1 MITEIIKGNIE
12 ALEPIHHGGNESYGT
27 SKMILKMPQICINP
41 DTGEEEILEIP
52 CIHGNAIRGYLRRL
66 IMQDF
71 LDLLGY
77 KLNSKK
83 LYHFLFTG
91 GILESLDKKD
101 KGAINLS
108 LKQKI
113 RSNIIPISLLGSAL
127 GNQMFEG
134 KLKVGIA
141 NIVCS
146 ETKHYIDED
155 IEGFSAYALQSSDF
169 GTRLD
174 DLKIEEKTVEDEQ
187 NKDEQKTQMIYEFE
201 TLIRGTTF
209 THEFVLED
217 MDSVECSCFARMI
230 SLWEERPY
238 IGGMRG
244 TGYGKIKINYPYIDS
259 RVDEEYLNY
268 IENHKEEIMGLL
280 KELEKVW
287 K

>member
-1 MITEIIKGNIE
+1 MLTEVFKGNIT

-41 DTGEEEILEIP
+41 ETGEEEILEIP

-71 LDLLGY
+71 LDLLDY

-91 GILESLDKKD
+91 GILEALDKKER
-101 KGAINLS
+101 GAINIQ

-113 RSNIIPISLLGSAL
+113 RSHIIPISLLGSAL
-127 GNQMFEG
+127 GNQMFDG

-141 NIVCS
+141 NIVCN

-155 IEGFSAYALQSSDF
+155 IEGFSAYALHGTDF

-174 DLKIEEKTVEDEQ
+174 DLKIEEKTVEESDD
-187 NKDEQKTQMIYEFE
+187 NKQKTQMLYEFE

-217 MDSVECSCFARMI
+217 TDNVEKACFVRMMK
-230 SLWEERPY
+230 LWDERPF
-238 IGGMRG
+238 IGGMSG
-244 TGYGKIKINYPYIDS
+244 VGYGKIKLTYPALNNMT
-259 RVDEEYLNY
+259 DEVYLNY
-268 IENHKEEIMGLL
+268 LSDNKENIIGVIQ
-280 KELEKVW
+280 ELEKVW